1 LTRKRNSLY
10 TVHAGVRIVARP
22 CVLDIRSP
30 FTKRGIYGARAIR
43 KARALNAKG
52 VWTIPVRD
60 RGVSRTQGERK
71 FGASGY
77 RRVANG
83 DHV

>member
-1 LTRKRNSLY
+1 
-10 TVHAGVRIVARP
+10 
-22 CVLDIRSP
+22 
-30 FTKRGIYGARAIR
+30 
-43 KARALNAKG
+43 
-52 VWTIPVRD
+52 VRD